1 MALNTAY
8 AQMLHRHV
16 IMWVDEHIGELG
28 NNEKMKDRFRR
39 VTYPLTTF
47 TQVQP
52 AIHFINQQQTA
63 QKSVFLIVSGQLAVK
78 IVPQIYD
85 FECVRQ
91 IFVFCGIMTN
101 YIGWAAE
108 YINKILMF
116 DSDEELL
123 IRLTNEIANY
133 LVEEA
138 NQSDRKDQLE
148 LAAGL
153 LDWADWLYNDADTLQ
168 RAACKTIRENIK
180 ERRNKLS
187 IDHKIVHPNQFN
199 N

>member
-1 MALNTAY
+1 MSLNTAY
-8 AQMLHRHV
+8 AQMLHRRV

-39 VTYPLTTF
+39 ITYPLKTF

-52 AIHFINQQQTA
+52 AIHFINQQQID
-63 QKSVFLIVSGQLAVK
+63 QKSVFLIVSGQLALK

-85 FECVRQ
+85 FQCVRQ
-91 IFVFCGIMTN
+91 IFVFCGLMTN

-123 IRLTNEIANY
+123 I
-133 LVEEA
+133 
-138 NQSDRKDQLE
+138 
-148 LAAGL
+148 
-153 LDWADWLYNDADTLQ
+153 
-168 RAACKTIRENIK
+168 
-180 ERRNKLS
+180 
-187 IDHKIVHPNQFN
+187 
-199 N
+199 